1 MKRFNFMLVLAS
13 FSMLCITLGVVGC
26 SNNDD
31 GNESYPAELLG
42 TWVSESEGEYNPAI
56 IASTSDNL
64 ITEKF
69 VIEKDG
75 EMVYN
80 ISYYGENYSVPAKW
94 YIEDGKFCYEY
105 YDDEKMP
112 EDVKEVICVDY
123 KLSDNTLE
131 FYCEGKCVM
140 SYNRVK

>member
-64 ITEKF
+64 ITEKI

-80 ISYYGENYSVPAKW
+80 ISYCDENYSIPAKW
-94 YIEDGKFCYEY
+94 HIEDGKFRYEFH
-105 YDDEKMP
+105 DDEKMP
-112 EDVKEVICVDY
+112 EGVNEVICLDY
-123 KLSDNTLE
+123 KLSGNTLE
-131 FYCEGKCVM
+131 FYYEGGCVM